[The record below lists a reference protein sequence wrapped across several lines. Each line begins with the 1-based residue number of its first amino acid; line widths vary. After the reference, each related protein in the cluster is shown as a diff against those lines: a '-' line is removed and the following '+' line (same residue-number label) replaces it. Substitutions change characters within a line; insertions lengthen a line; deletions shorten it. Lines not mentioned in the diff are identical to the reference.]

1 MSLLLKSNNMKKLL
15 LNVLVLFFAS
25 VVFAQEENVL
35 YILNG
40 NIVSKEVVD
49 KLSPDLIKGVRVAK
63 GFDRAM
69 VITTGS
75 TPVDCVNRE
84 FELIAP
90 DTSKSSGSDIYIRDI
105 RESNDV
111 GQKMASRPLYVIKD
125 SNGRIFSPSDSLV
138 INPEQ
143 IKSMIVIRNDGK
155 SVEKFRQYGDVS
167 KGVIFIELK

>member
-40 NIVSKEVVD
+40 KIVSKEVVD
-49 KLSPDLIKGVRVAK
+49 KLNPDLIKGVRVAK

-75 TPVDCVNRE
+75 TPADGVNRE

-90 DTSKSSGSDIYIRDI
+90 DTSKSSGSDIYI

>member
-49 KLSPDLIKGVRVAK
+49 KLNPDLIKGVRVAT

-90 DTSKSSGSDIYIRDI
+90 DTSKSSGSDIYI